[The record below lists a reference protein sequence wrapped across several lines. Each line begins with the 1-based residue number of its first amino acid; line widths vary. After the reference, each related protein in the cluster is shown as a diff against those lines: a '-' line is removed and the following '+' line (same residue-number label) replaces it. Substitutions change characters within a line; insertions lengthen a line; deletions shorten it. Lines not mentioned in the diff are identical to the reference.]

1 MSWLL
6 IISLL
11 LVVIKWADRYLAYN
25 VMIINNNLL
34 LVVLEINKIIMND
47 DSLDGLLKAKSWL
60 TDGQIYLFCM

>member
-6 IISLL
+6 NNKLL

>member
-1 MSWLL
+1 M
-6 IISLL
+6 IINNKLL
-11 LVVIKWADRYLAYN
+11 LVVIKWADRYLTYN